1 MIAPWD
7 VQTADVDSKTRETE
21 KFAKSHTASEEQSLD
36 LKPHLWAVMG
46 LGRWRAWALA
56 PRGPE
61 CESQL
66 CLVILGKSFNL
77 FEYQFP
83 YL

>member
-1 MIAPWD
+1 MCK
-7 VQTADVDSKTRETE
+7 QTADVDSKARETE
-21 KFAKSHTASEEQSLD
+21 KFAKSHTTSEEQSLD
-36 LKPHLWAVMG
+36 LKPHLRAVMG

-66 CLVILGKSFNL
+66 CLVILGKSSNL

-83 YL
+83 HL